1 MLELDDQNRGEKKNG
16 STNITRRFFEE
27 EREVGQ
33 GAN

>member
-1 MLELDDQNRGEKKNG
+1 MEVDDQNRGEKENG
-16 STNITRRFFEE
+16 STNITRRFFFDE